1 MPQAN
6 STTSTPRVTE
16 PRASS
21 RVLPC
26 SDDTMRASS
35 SRWSRRSIWN
45 RNRIR
50 ARAGGAVA
58 AQSGKADRAAA
69 TAASTSL
76 SEARGT
82 RAWTAPVEGS
92 KTSPK
97 RFPLGPDPLA
107 AHEVIDGGGH
117 GPLLKFPSIRER

>member
-6 STTSTPRVTE
+6 STTSIPRVTE

-35 SRWSRRSIWN
+35 SRRSRSSIWK
-45 RNRIR
+45 RNRMR

-58 AQSGKADRAAA
+58 AQSGKAARAAA
-69 TAASTSL
+69 TAASTSP
-76 SEARGT
+76 SDARGT
-82 RAWTAPVEGS
+82 RA
-92 KTSPK
+92 
-97 RFPLGPDPLA
+97 
-107 AHEVIDGGGH
+107 
-117 GPLLKFPSIRER
+117 